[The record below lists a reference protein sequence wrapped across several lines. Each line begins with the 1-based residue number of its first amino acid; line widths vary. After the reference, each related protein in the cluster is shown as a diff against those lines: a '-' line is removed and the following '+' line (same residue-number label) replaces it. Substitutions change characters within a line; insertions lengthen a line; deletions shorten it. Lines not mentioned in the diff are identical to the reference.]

1 MCKEYCTRI
10 RTCICAVT
18 FRALNQSAATYI
30 CLFHCHS
37 TEAFHSSG
45 HTCEQGPFQQPVC
58 RPPYML
64 LPLKGHLSQSVC
76 MGSCPDGKECI
87 PLKVTLRQE
96 IVLQTIPLEDGDTI
110 VFIPPVITIEDQS
123 MCKCAKTAKDNKK

>member
-1 MCKEYCTRI
+1 
-10 RTCICAVT
+10 
-18 FRALNQSAATYI
+18 
-30 CLFHCHS
+30 
-37 TEAFHSSG
+37 
-45 HTCEQGPFQQPVC
+45 
-58 RPPYML
+58 ML

-110 VFIPPVITIEDQS
+110 VFIPDEHQDRFITIEDQS